1 MINNKSVTYHVITN
15 FTELSGA
22 ESALIKLVNSSQNNP
37 FKIISLMEKNSH
49 MVGRI
54 IHPNCE
60 VIELGAYNAFTM
72 LVVAFNLAE
81 MIKKESPGEIYA
93 WMYHANAV
101 SSIASL
107 LSFNKAPLVW
117 GVRHSLDDY
126 QGEKMSTKIAIQIGK
141 LLKFVPDNVI
151 YCSQRAQKQHE
162 EFGYNAPEKSIYI
175 PNGYEF
181 PPIIERC
188 FSRTSLTFGAAGRF
202 HDAKDYKTLIKA
214 IVPILAKNPEATLK
228 MCGRN
233 ITEDNAELTE
243 MIEQAG
249 INSTQVILMGLQE
262 DMTAFYNQIDVFI
275 LSSKTEGFPNV
286 LAEAAAHGCAV
297 FSTDVGDA
305 SVIVNNPNH
314 IVPIADSTALTQ
326 AIDNYLSLPSEQRK
340 AIAFATTQHVR
351 SQFSIS
357 HIAEQFFA
365 LGR

>member
-1 MINNKSVTYHVITN
+1 MKKYINCHIITN
-15 FTELSGA
+15 LEKLGGA
-22 ESALIKLVNSSQNNP
+22 EGMLLRLMNHCEQEETLV
-37 FKIISLMEKNSH
+37 ISLMKANSSIVDRLPKNVKLVSLGSNNAIS
-49 MVGRI
+49 MLLSVFKLRKLLCS
-54 IHPNCE
+54 NCN
-60 VIELGAYNAFTM
+60 VYC
-72 LVVAFNLAE
+72 
-81 MIKKESPGEIYA
+81 
-93 WMYHANAV
+93 WMYHANVIGALAKMLHFGR
-101 SSIASL
+101 IQL
-107 LSFNKAPLVW
+107 FW

-126 QGEKMSTKIAIQIGK
+126 QGESLSTKVAIQAGR
-141 LLKFVPDNVI
+141 LLRFLPDKVI

-162 EFGYNAPEKSIYI
+162 VFGYNTAEKSIYI

-181 PPIIERC
+181 PSIIERN
-188 FSRTSLTFGAAGRF
+188 FSNPHLTFGSAGRF

-214 IVPILAKNPEATLK
+214 IAPILEKNSEATLK
-228 MCGRN
+228 MCGRD
-233 ITEDNAELTE
+233 ITEDTAELTE
-243 MIEQAG
+243 MIEQAS
-249 INSTQVILMGLQE
+249 INPRQVIFMGQQE

-297 FSTDVGDA
+297 LSTDVGDA

-314 IVPIADSTALTQ
+314 IVPVADPIALTQ

>member
-1 MINNKSVTYHVITN
+1 MITN
-15 FTELSGA
+15 LSEFGGA
-22 ESALIKLVNSSQNNP
+22 EGMLKRLVSQGQCNHHV
-37 FKIISLMEKNSH
+37 IISLMQVSEN
-49 MVGRI
+49 
-54 IHPNCE
+54 
-60 VIELGAYNAFTM
+60 
-72 LVVAFNLAE
+72 
-81 MIKKESPGEIYA
+81 IKKDLPDNVTIFALNADSAFGMLRSIFQILRIVPDSCAFYC
-93 WMYHANAV
+93 WMYHANVIGALV
-101 SSIASL
+101 KL
-107 LSFNKAPLVW
+107 LKFGKVKLFW
-117 GVRHSLDDY
+117 GGRHSLDDY
-126 QGEKMSTKIAIQIGK
+126 KGESYSTKVAIQAGR
-141 LLKFVPDNVI
+141 LLRFLPDKVI

-162 EFGYNAPEKSIYI
+162 AFGYNAPEKSIYI

-314 IVPIADSTALTQ
+314 IVPIANSTALTQ

>member
-1 MINNKSVTYHVITN
+1 MVKNDFVHIITN
-15 FTELSGA
+15 FQGVGGA
-22 ESALIKLVNSSQNNP
+22 EMMLTRVLNEKSHLDRVTL
-37 FKIISLMEKNSH
+37 ISLMNVNPDLLKLIPKDINV
-49 MVGRI
+49 VGLKSQG
-54 IHPNCE
+54 
-60 VIELGAYNAFTM
+60 VFTM
-72 LVVAFNLAE
+72 LISVFRVYGI
-81 MIKKESPGEIYA
+81 IKRSTRVYC
-93 WMYHANAV
+93 WMYHANVIGALAK
-101 SSIASL
+101 IL
-107 LSFNKAPLVW
+107 HFGRIQLFW

-126 QGEKMSTKIAIQIGK
+126 QGESLSTKVAIQAGR
-141 LLKFVPDNVI
+141 LLRFLPDKVI

-162 EFGYNAPEKSIYI
+162 AFGYNVAEKSIYI

-181 PPIIERC
+181 PPIIERH
-188 FSRTSLTFGAAGRF
+188 FSNPYLTFGSAGRF

-214 IVPILAKNPEATLK
+214 LAPILAKNPEAKLK
-228 MCGRN
+228 MCGRE
-233 ITEDNAELTE
+233 ITEDNAELTG
-243 MIEQAG
+243 MLEQAG
-249 INSTQVILMGLQE
+249 IKPTQVILMGQQE

-297 FSTDVGDA
+297 LSTDVGDA

-314 IVPIADSTALTQ
+314 IVPIADSIALTQ
-326 AIDNYLSLPSEQRK
+326 AIENYLSLPSEQCK

>member
-1 MINNKSVTYHVITN
+1 MSDSFHVHIITN
-15 FTELSGA
+15 MAFKGGA
-22 ESALIKLVNSSQNNP
+22 ESMLIRYLKNSNCRGVKL
-37 FKIISLMEKNSH
+37 ISLMEFSEEIKSELPPNVSIAYCKAKSSFGLLKSAALISKSISSNSS
-49 MVGRI
+49 VY
-54 IHPNCE
+54 C
-60 VIELGAYNAFTM
+60 
-72 LVVAFNLAE
+72 
-81 MIKKESPGEIYA
+81 
-93 WMYHANAV
+93 WMYHANVIGA
-101 SSIASL
+101 
-107 LSFNKAPLVW
+107 LVKILMLGRIKLFW

-126 QGEKMSTKIAIQIGK
+126 QGESLSTKVAIQVGR
-141 LLKFVPDNVI
+141 LLRFLPDKVI

-162 EFGYNAPEKSIYI
+162 AFEYNASEKSIYI

-188 FSRTSLTFGAAGRF
+188 FSRTSLTFGTAGRF

-214 IVPILAKNPEATLK
+214 IATILAKNPEATLK

-249 INSTQVILMGLQE
+249 INPTQVILMGQQE

-314 IVPIADSTALTQ
+314 IVPVADSIALTQ
-326 AIDNYLSLPSEQRK
+326 AIDTYLSLPSEQRK